1 MFLGAILTGLGFV
14 AKLFGM
20 VTLAEQLF
28 SAAQQRQA
36 GRTQQQAMD
45 FKAAL
50 LKKQEIAQAAVN
62 APQDDKQVDDTLRQG
77 KL

>member
-1 MFLGAILTGLGFV
+1 MLEAVLNGLGFV

-28 SAAQQRQA
+28 QSAQERRE
-36 GRTQQQAMD
+36 GKISQQAD
-45 FKAAL
+45 DLKAAN
-50 LKKQEIAQAAVN
+50 KISDQMAEAAAN
-62 APQDDKQVDDTLRQG
+62 APVDDKEVDDILRQG